1 MSDPQAWVVPWTVG
15 FLSGLVAAV
24 PVGPINVTI
33 VNEAARRGFVTAFAI
48 GLGAGVMEMIYCF
61 AGFAGF
67 AELFKAKFIQAA
79 FQLVGFIVMIAL
91 GWHYYTARTLP
102 GRSRSEEAVE
112 RRFHPHTAFMIGF
125 LRVLG
130 NPGVLL
136 FWIAASATFTA
147 HSWVRPNWTSK
158 GVCLAGVAVATF
170 AWFALLSWF
179 AARAHGRFSTD
190 ALLRLSRISGAC
202 LLLVAVVLGIR
213 IILLLMRA

>member
-1 MSDPQAWVVPWTVG
+1 VTDPLSLLVPWTVG

-33 VNEAARRGFVTAFAI
+33 VNEAARRGFITALAI
-48 GLGAGVMEMIYCF
+48 GLGAGTMEMIYCF
-61 AGFAGF
+61 VGFAGF
-67 AELFKAKFIQAA
+67 AELFKTKFIQAA
-79 FQLVGFIVMIAL
+79 FQLAGFIVMIAL

-102 GRSRSEEAVE
+102 GRSRSEDAVE
-112 RRFHPHTAFMIGF
+112 KRFHPHTAFMIGF

-147 HSWVRPNWTSK
+147 HNWVRPDWTSK
-158 GVCLAGVAVATF
+158 GICLAGVALATF
-170 AWFALLSWF
+170 LWFVLLSWL
-179 AARAHGRFSTD
+179 AARAHGRFSTA

-202 LLLVAVVLGIR
+202 LLMVAVVLGIR
-213 IILLLMRA
+213 IVFLLTRT